1 MARIDEL
8 RLITKVARLYHEREV
23 KQTEIAAQ
31 LDLSQATVSRL
42 LKKAKSERIV
52 RTVISAPAGTFPD
65 LEDKLQSTYS
75 LKEAIVVDCVHK
87 EDPMREIGAAAAYYV
102 ETTLK
107 QSEVIGISSWS
118 GTLLAMVDAMHP
130 IARAT
135 EAQVVQI
142 LGGVGNPAAEAH
154 ANRLTGRL
162 ATLTN
167 GEAHSLPAPGVVG
180 SAESMRVM
188 LDDQFTQKS
197 LALFDSITLA
207 LVGIGSVKPSPLLA
221 SSGNI
226 FSPEELEH
234 LRTNGAVGDICLRFY
249 DELGQP
255 VLTSLND
262 RVIGLRLEQ
271 LRDMQRA
278 VGIAGGERKIAS
290 IRGALRGGWINVLI
304 TDRYTAES
312 LLTTTTD
319 ER

>member
-1 MARIDEL
+1 MARVDEL
-8 RLITKVARLYHEREV
+8 RLITKVARLYHERGV
-23 KQTEIAAQ
+23 KQTDIASQ

-52 RTVISAPAGTFPD
+52 RTVISVPAGTYPD
-65 LEDKLQSTYS
+65 LEDQLQRTYN
-75 LKEAIVVDCVHK
+75 LKDAIVVDCVQK
-87 EDPMREIGAAAAYYV
+87 ENPMREIGAAAAYYV

-107 QSEVIGISSWS
+107 QGEIIGISSWS

-130 IARAT
+130 ISRQT
-135 EAQVVQI
+135 EAQVVQV
-142 LGGVGNPAAEAH
+142 LGGVGNPTAEAH

-167 GEAHSLPAPGVVG
+167 GVAHSLPAPGVVG
-180 SAESMRVM
+180 SAESLRVM
-188 LDDQFTQKS
+188 LDDQFTQQA
-197 LALFDSITLA
+197 LALFDEITLA
-207 LVGIGSVKPSPLLA
+207 LVGIGSVEPSPLLA

-226 FSPEELEH
+226 FSPEELKV
-234 LRTNGAVGDICLRFY
+234 LQANGAVGDICLRFF
-249 DELGQP
+249 DENGKPASTL
-255 VLTSLND
+255 LDD

-271 LRDMQRA
+271 LRNMQRA

-312 LLTTTTD
+312 LLANPN
-319 ER
+319 

>member
-8 RLITKVARLYHEREV
+8 RLITKVARLYHERDY
-23 KQTEIAAQ
+23 KQTDIAAQ

-52 RTVISAPAGTFPD
+52 RTVISVPVGTFPD
-65 LEDKLQSTYS
+65 LEEQLQRTYS
-75 LKEAIVVDCVHK
+75 LKNAIVVDCVQK

-107 QSEVIGISSWS
+107 QGEVIGISSWS

-130 IARAT
+130 ISRQT
-135 EAQVVQI
+135 EAQVVQT
-142 LGGVGNPAAEAH
+142 LGGVGNPTAEAH

-188 LDDQFTQKS
+188 LDDQFTQQALS
-197 LALFDSITLA
+197 LFDSITLA
-207 LVGIGSVKPSPLLA
+207 LVGIGSVDPSPLLA

-226 FSPEELEH
+226 FSPKELEQ
-234 LRTNGAVGDICLRFY
+234 LQAEGAVGDICLRFF
-249 DELGQP
+249 DEQGQP
-255 VLTSLND
+255 ASTSLNE
-262 RVIGLRLEQ
+262 RVIGLQLEQ
-271 LRDMQRA
+271 LRNVQRA
-278 VGIAGGERKIAS
+278 VGIAGGERKIAA

-312 LLTTTTD
+312 LLNNA
-319 ER
+319 E

>member
-8 RLITKVARLYHEREV
+8 RLITKVARLYHERDY

-52 RTVISAPAGTFPD
+52 RTVISVPTGAFPN
-65 LEDKLQSTYS
+65 LEDQLQRTYKL
-75 LKEAIVVDCVHK
+75 KDVIVVDCVQK

-107 QSEVIGISSWS
+107 QGEVIGISSWS

-130 IARAT
+130 ISRQT

-142 LGGVGNPAAEAH
+142 LGGVGNPSAETH

-188 LDDQFTQKS
+188 LEDQFTQKP
-197 LALFDSITLA
+197 LALFQSITLA
-207 LVGIGSVKPSPLLA
+207 LVGIGAVEPSALLA

-226 FSPEELEH
+226 FSPQELEH
-234 LRTNGAVGDICLRFY
+234 LQAQGAVGDICLRFY
-249 DELGQP
+249 DAQGKA
-255 VLTSLND
+255 VSTSLND

-271 LRDMQRA
+271 LRTVQRA
-278 VGIAGGERKIAS
+278 VGIAGGERKTAA
-290 IRGALRGGWINVLI
+290 IRGALCGGWINVLI
-304 TDRYTAES
+304 TDRYTAEN
-312 LLTTTTD
+312 LLADIVVT
-319 ER
+319 